1 MYNKIKTKG
10 GETVGYEKLRYLMYL
25 HNLTKADVIRATGIT
40 RPTLV
45 NWERGRTMPRV
56 KTLQILAEFFEVPV
70 SYFLDE

>member
-1 MYNKIKTKG
+1 MYK
-10 GETVGYEKLRYLMYL
+10 

-45 NWERGRTMPRV
+45 NWERGRSMPRV

-70 SYFLDE
+70 SYFLEE

>member
-1 MYNKIKTKG
+1 M
-10 GETVGYEKLRYLMYL
+10 GYDKLRYLMYRD
-25 HNLTKADVIRATGIT
+25 NVTKADVIRGTGIT

-45 NWERGRTMPRV
+45 NWERGRSMPRV